1 MTTTY
6 EKIYG
11 LQFQEESDG
20 ERLRWHIL
28 IHHPFRQ
35 ADGKLRIGINEKA
48 LRTAMQRGIEKFV
61 IGDKLL
67 EVPTEK
73 ALKAMIKR
81 KSFEM
86 KQSIFAGREDYRIFH
101 FVL

>member
-1 MTTTY
+1 MKY

-11 LQFQEESDG
+11 LEFKEISDG
-20 ERLRWHIL
+20 ERLRWQIF
-28 IHHPFRQ
+28 INHPFQQ

-48 LRTAMQRGIEKFV
+48 LRTAIQRGVEKFV

-73 ALKAMIKR
+73 ELKSMIKR
-81 KSFEM
+81 KEFEL
-86 KQSIFAGREDYRIFH
+86 KESLFVGRKPYRIFH
-101 FVL
+101 FFI